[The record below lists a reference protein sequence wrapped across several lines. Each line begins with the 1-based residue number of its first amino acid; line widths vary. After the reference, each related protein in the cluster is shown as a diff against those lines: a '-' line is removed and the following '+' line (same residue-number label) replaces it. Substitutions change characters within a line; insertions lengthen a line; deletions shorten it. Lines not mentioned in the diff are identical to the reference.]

1 MIYMAGAKVIKQ
13 LMIERNISVSDL
25 ALKLI
30 IKSQSMSNKL
40 HRDNFTFEELLHI
53 ADLLNCDVKLIT
65 RDTNKTFN
73 P

>member
-1 MIYMAGAKVIKQ
+1 MAGAKVIKQ
-13 LMIERNISVSDL
+13 LLIERDMPVSEL
-25 ALKLI
+25 ADKLN

-40 HRDNFTFEELLHI
+40 HRDNFSFKELIDI

-65 RDTNKTFN
+65 RDTQKTFE